1 MVFPLP
7 IREFP
12 DLTLNSGPGGPG
24 SSPDAD
30 RAARQACW
38 YQADEC
44 EETVTATREEPPQL
58 YRSTD
63 DRLLGGVCSGLAR
76 HLGIDPV
83 VARLALLAL
92 AVGGIGV
99 AVYLVLLLLVP
110 PDPEAEEDTTA
121 DPEERTRRKGRDI
134 SQILAYIALAAG
146 LGMLF
151 LFFGGALDPLLW
163 FLVFGALG
171 GTILWQQANPAER
184 DEWVASTTLRG
195 KAWIRTGLGVLLVI
209 VGVIGFLAFQQ
220 QLHEARA
227 GLTFALTLLAGIG
240 LIVAP
245 WIIGLVRERD
255 RERRERIRSQ
265 ERAEL
270 AAHIHDSVLHTLTLI
285 QRRADDPRE
294 VQRLARVQERALR
307 NWLYQR
313 RTDVDLTLSPAL
325 EGVAAEVEEV
335 HGVPI
340 EVVCVGDCP
349 LNDGLRA
356 TLQAAREAMVN
367 ASKYAGV
374 DTISVFCEVE
384 PDEVLVFIR
393 DRGPGF
399 DLDAVPADRMGVR
412 GSIIGRMER
421 HGGHARIRT
430 APGEGTEVQLRMPRP
445 SPSGET

>member
-1 MVFPLP
+1 M
-7 IREFP
+7 
-12 DLTLNSGPGGPG
+12 
-24 SSPDAD
+24 
-30 RAARQACW
+30 
-38 YQADEC
+38 
-44 EETVTATREEPPQL
+44 

-151 LFFGGALDPLLW
+151 LFFGGVLDPLLW